1 MRSEKVAQYRRKEH
15 RRILYIVAFVA
26 ICLALSVY
34 SLSVSK
40 FGVTMADVFN
50 SIANHLTGNVPER
63 GTGYQYYLWMLDKVI
78 MEDNLPRTVAGV
90 AVGATLAICGAMM
103 QSITRNPLT
112 DPYTIGIS
120 SAALF
125 GVAISICYHVC
136 IVPFISGDAAA
147 VVNAFVFAIVPAS
160 VIVFVSTFKKMSS
173 TMMVL
178 VGIGMMYM
186 FSAFT
191 TFMKFNAEA
200 EALHEI
206 YEWSLGTLSKTGPGT
221 SMPLLLAFVLMLL
234 FATAVANKINVISTG
249 DSMAKSLGVNPTRLR
264 ITCFLVM
271 SVATAVCVCYTG
283 SIGFV
288 GLVAPHIARLFV
300 GSDNKIL
307 VPTSAVLGALMVVVS
322 DIIVRSIPGGL
333 PVGTITALIGS
344 PLFIYFLYR
353 QRRNAAF

>member
-1 MRSEKVAQYRRKEH
+1 MRSEKVAEYRRKE
-15 RRILYIVAFVA
+15 RRRLVCIAAFIVICAALAF
-26 ICLALSVY
+26 Y
-34 SLSVSK
+34 SLSVSR
-40 FGVTMADVFN
+40 FGVSMGDVFD
-50 SIANHLTGNVPER
+50 SIVNHLTGNVPER
-63 GTGYQYYLWMLDKVI
+63 GTGEQYYIWMLDRVI
-78 MEDNLPRTVAGV
+78 MEDNLPRAVGGI
-90 AVGATLAICGAMM
+90 AVGATLAVCGAMM

-125 GVAISICYHVC
+125 GIALSLCYEVC
-136 IVPFISGDAAA
+136 IIPFFSGDAASI
-147 VVNAFVFAIVPAS
+147 VNAFVFSLIPAT
-160 VIVFVSTFKKMSS
+160 VIIFVSTFKKMSS

-178 VGIGMMYM
+178 IGIGMMYM

-200 EALHEI
+200 ETLHEI
-206 YEWSLGTLSKTGPGT
+206 YAWSLGTLSKTSAET
-221 SMPLLLAFVLMLL
+221 NLPLVAASILIMI
-234 FATAVANKINVISTG
+234 FAMMVANRINVMSTG
-249 DSMAKSLGVNPTRLR
+249 DNMSKSLGVNPVRLR
-264 ITCFLVM
+264 IVCFLIM

-307 VPTSAVLGALMVVVS
+307 VPASAVLGALMVVFS
-322 DIIVRSIPGGL
+322 DVIVRLLPGGL

-353 QRRNAAF
+353 QRKNTAF

>member
-1 MRSEKVAQYRRKEH
+1 MRSEKVAEYRRKEH
-15 RRILYIVAFVA
+15 RRFVYIAVFIVICVVLAF
-26 ICLALSVY
+26 Y

-40 FGVTMADVFN
+40 FGVSMEDVFN
-50 SIANHLTGNVPER
+50 SIVNRLTGNVPER
-63 GTGYQYYLWMLDKVI
+63 GTGEQYYIWMLDKVI
-78 MEDNLPRTVAGV
+78 MEDNLPRAVGGI

-125 GVAISICYHVC
+125 GIALSLCYGVC
-136 IVPFISGDAAA
+136 IIPVFTGDAASI
-147 VVNAFVFAIVPAS
+147 VNAFVFSLIPAT
-160 VIVFVSTFKKMSS
+160 VIIFVSTFKKMSS

-178 VGIGMMYM
+178 IGIGMMYM

-200 EALHEI
+200 ETLHEI
-206 YEWSLGTLSKTGPGT
+206 YEWSLGTLSKTSSET
-221 SMPLLLAFVLMLL
+221 NLPLIVATVLMLV
-234 FATAVANKINVISTG
+234 FAMMVANKINVMSTG
-249 DSMAKSLGVNPTRLR
+249 DNMSKSLGVNPVRLR
-264 ITCFLVM
+264 IFCFLIM

-322 DIIVRSIPGGL
+322 DVIVRLLPGGL

-353 QRRNAAF
+353 QRKNAAF

>member
-15 RRILYIVAFVA
+15 RRVLYIVGFV
-26 ICLALSVY
+26 ILCLALSVY

-40 FGVTMADVFN
+40 FGVSMSDVFD

-63 GTGYQYYLWMLDKVI
+63 GTGYQYYLWMLDRVI
-78 MEDNLPRTVAGV
+78 MEVNLPRTVAGV

-136 IVPFISGDAAA
+136 IIPFFSGTSASI
-147 VVNAFVFAIVPAS
+147 VNAFVFAIVPAS
-160 VIVFVSTFKKMSS
+160 VIIFVSTSKKMSS

-200 EALHEI
+200 EALREI
-206 YEWSLGTLSKTGPGT
+206 YEWSLGTLSKTDSGAVL
-221 SMPLLLAFVLMLL
+221 PLALALVMMLF
-234 FATAVANKINVISTG
+234 FAMAVANKINVMSTG
-249 DSMAKSLGVNPTRLR
+249 DNMAKSLGVNPTGLR
-264 ITCFLVM
+264 ILCFMVM
-271 SVATAVCVCYTG
+271 SVATAVCVCFTG

-307 VPTSAVLGALMVVVS
+307 VPTSAVLGALLILVS
-322 DIIVRSIPGGL
+322 DIVVRSIPGAL

-353 QRRNAAF
+353 QRKNAAF

>member
-1 MRSEKVAQYRRKEH
+1 MRSEKVADYRRKEH
-15 RRILYIVAFVA
+15 RRMVYIAVFIVICVVLAF
-26 ICLALSVY
+26 Y

-40 FGVTMADVFN
+40 FGVSMGDVFN
-50 SIANHLTGNVPER
+50 SIVNHLTGNVPER
-63 GTGYQYYLWMLDKVI
+63 GTGEQYYIWMLDRVI
-78 MEDNLPRTVAGV
+78 MEDNLPRAVGGI

-125 GVAISICYHVC
+125 GIALSLCYGVC
-136 IVPFISGDAAA
+136 IIPVFTGDTASI
-147 VVNAFVFAIVPAS
+147 VNAFVFSLIPAT
-160 VIVFVSTFKKMSS
+160 VIIFVSTFKKMSS

-178 VGIGMMYM
+178 IGIGMMYM

-200 EALHEI
+200 ETLHEI
-206 YEWSLGTLSKTGPGT
+206 YAWSLGTLSKTSSET
-221 SMPLLLAFVLMLL
+221 SIPLIVAAILMLI
-234 FATAVANKINVISTG
+234 FAMMVANKINVMSTG
-249 DSMAKSLGVNPTRLR
+249 DNMSKSLGVNPVRLR
-264 ITCFLVM
+264 IVCFLIM

-322 DIIVRSIPGGL
+322 DVIVRLLPGGL

-353 QRRNAAF
+353 QRKNAAF

>member
-1 MRSEKVAQYRRKEH
+1 MRSENVAKYRRREH
-15 RRILYIVAFVA
+15 RRLMYIAASIV
-26 ICLALSVY
+26 ICLVLCIY

-40 FGVTMADVFN
+40 FGITMGDVVN
-50 SIANHLTGNVPER
+50 SIANHLTGNVPQR
-63 GTGYQYYLWMLDKVI
+63 ADDYYEWMLDQQI
-78 MEDNLPRTVAGV
+78 MEHNLPRTVAAI
-90 AVGATLAICGAMM
+90 AVGATLSVCGAMM

-125 GVAISICYHVC
+125 GVALSICYGVC
-136 IVPFISGDAAA
+136 VIPFIGGDDASI
-147 VVNAFVFAIVPAS
+147 VNAFVFALIPAAM
-160 VIVFVSTFKKMSS
+160 IIFVSTFKKMSS

-178 VGIGMMYM
+178 IGIGMMYM

-206 YEWSLGTLSKTGPGT
+206 YEWSLGTLTKATTANMVP
-221 SMPLLLAFVLMLL
+221 MLAAMAIITV
-234 FATAVANKINVISTG
+234 FAVVAANRINVMSTG
-249 DSMAKSLGVNPTRLR
+249 DNMSKSLGVNPVRLR
-264 ITCFLVM
+264 IVCFLIM
-271 SVATAVCVCYTG
+271 SVVTAVCVCYTG

-300 GSDNKIL
+300 GSDNKVL
-307 VPTSAVLGALMVVVS
+307 VPASAVLGALMVIVS
-322 DIIVRSIPGGL
+322 DVAVRLIPGGL

-353 QRRNAAF
+353 QRKNAAF

>member
-1 MRSEKVAQYRRKEH
+1 MRSEKVAMYRRKEH
-15 RRILYIVAFVA
+15 RRMLYILLFIAV
-26 ICLALSVY
+26 CLVLSVY

-40 FGVTMADVFN
+40 FGVTMDDVFN
-50 SIANHLTGNVPER
+50 SIVNHLTGNVPER
-63 GTGYQYYLWMLDKVI
+63 GTGDQYYRWMLDRVI
-78 MEDNLPRTVAGV
+78 MEDNLPRAVGGV
-90 AVGATLAICGAMM
+90 AVGASLAICGAMM

-125 GVAISICYHVC
+125 VIALYLCYHVC
-136 IVPFISGDAAA
+136 VIPFVTGSGASI
-147 VVNAFVFAIVPAS
+147 VNAFLFALIPAV
-160 VIVFVSTFKKMSS
+160 VIIFVSTFKKMSS

-178 VGIGMMYM
+178 IGIGMMYM

-200 EALHEI
+200 ETLHEI
-206 YEWSLGTLSKTGPGT
+206 YAWSLGTLSKTSSET
-221 SMPLLLAFVLMLL
+221 TLPLMAAFILMLL
-234 FATAVANKINVISTG
+234 FGLVIANKINVMSTG
-249 DSMAKSLGVNPTRLR
+249 DNLSKSLGVNPIRLR
-264 ITCFLVM
+264 VVCFLVM

-307 VPTSAVLGALMVVVS
+307 IPTAAVLGAVMVVVS
-322 DIIVRSIPGGL
+322 DIAVRMIPGGL

-353 QRRNAAF
+353 QRKNAAF

>member
-1 MRSEKVAQYRRKEH
+1 MRSEKVALYRKKEH
-15 RRILYIVAFVA
+15 RRMLYIVVFIVICAVLAF
-26 ICLALSVY
+26 Y
-34 SLSVSK
+34 SLTVTK
-40 FGVTMADVFN
+40 FGVTMDDVIN
-50 SIANHLTGNVPER
+50 SLVNHLTGNAPQR
-63 GTGYQYYLWMLDKVI
+63 GTGEQYYIWMLDKVI
-78 MEDNLPRTVAGV
+78 MDDNLPRALGGI

-125 GVAISICYHVC
+125 GIALSLCLDVC
-136 IVPFISGDAAA
+136 IVPFVKGDAASI
-147 VVNAFVFAIVPAS
+147 VNAFVFALIPAT
-160 VIVFVSTFKKMSS
+160 VIIFVSTFKKMSS

-178 VGIGMMYM
+178 IGIGMMYM

-191 TFMKFNAEA
+191 TFLKFNAEA
-200 EALHEI
+200 ETLHEI
-206 YEWSLGTLSKTGPGT
+206 YSWSLGTLSKTDGST
-221 SMPLLLAFVLMLL
+221 VLPLTAAFVLMLV
-234 FATAVANKINVISTG
+234 FGMAIANRINVMSTG
-249 DSMAKSLGVNPTRLR
+249 DNMSKSLGVNPIRLR
-264 ITCFLVM
+264 IVCFLIM

-307 VPTSAVLGALMVVVS
+307 IPTSAVLGALMVLVS
-322 DIIVRSIPGGL
+322 DVIVRMLPGGL

-353 QRRNAAF
+353 QRKNAAF

>member
-15 RRILYIVAFVA
+15 RRLLYIVVFIA
-26 ICLALSVY
+26 ICVVVAFY

-40 FGVTMADVFN
+40 FGVTMDDVFN
-50 SIANHLTGNVPER
+50 SLVNHLTGNAPQR
-63 GTGYQYYLWMLDKVI
+63 GTGEQYYIWMLDKVI
-78 MEDNLPRTVAGV
+78 MDDNMPRAVGGI

-125 GVAISICYHVC
+125 GVALSLCYGVC
-136 IVPFISGDAAA
+136 VIPVFGGDSAAI
-147 VVNAFVFAIVPAS
+147 VNAFVFALIPAT
-160 VIVFVSTFKKMSS
+160 VIIFVSTFKKMSS

-178 VGIGMMYM
+178 IGIGMMYM

-200 EALHEI
+200 ETLHEI
-206 YEWSLGTLSKTGPGT
+206 YAWSLGTLSKTDGST
-221 SMPLLLAFVLMLL
+221 ILPLVTAFVLILL
-234 FATAVANKINVISTG
+234 FGIVTANKINVMSTG
-249 DSMAKSLGVNPTRLR
+249 DNMCKSLGVNPTRLR
-264 ITCFLVM
+264 IVCFLVM

-307 VPTSAVLGALMVVVS
+307 IPTSAVLGALMVVVS
-322 DIIVRSIPGGL
+322 DIIVRLIPGGL

-353 QRRNAAF
+353 QRKNAAF

>member
-1 MRSEKVAQYRRKEH
+1 MRSENVARYRKKEYRRLMY
-15 RRILYIVAFVA
+15 ILVFIA
-26 ICLALSVY
+26 ICFVVSFY

-40 FGVTMADVFN
+40 FGVTMDDVFN
-50 SIANHLTGNVPER
+50 SIVNHLTGNIPAR
-63 GTGYQYYLWMLDKVI
+63 GTGEQYYIWMLDKVI
-78 MEDNLPRTVAGV
+78 MDDNLPRAIGGV

-125 GVAISICYHVC
+125 GVALSLCYGVC
-136 IVPFISGDAAA
+136 IIPVFSGDEAAII
-147 VVNAFVFAIVPAS
+147 NAFVFSLIPAT
-160 VIVFVSTFKKMSS
+160 VIIFVSTFKKMSS
-173 TMMVL
+173 TMMIL

-200 EALHEI
+200 ETLHEI
-206 YEWSLGTLSKTGPGT
+206 YAWSLGTLSKTDST
-221 SMPLLLAFVLMLL
+221 TTLPLILSFVLILL
-234 FATAVANKINVISTG
+234 FSLFIANKINVMSTG
-249 DSMAKSLGVNPTRLR
+249 DNMSKSLGVNPIRLR
-264 ITCFLVM
+264 IVCFLVM

-307 VPTSAVLGALMVVVS
+307 LPASAVLGAMMVIVS
-322 DIIVRSIPGGL
+322 DITVRLLPGGL

>member
-1 MRSEKVAQYRRKEH
+1 MRSEKVAEYRRKE
-15 RRILYIVAFVA
+15 RRRLLYIVFFIAV
-26 ICLALSVY
+26 CLILSIY

-40 FGVTMADVFN
+40 FTVNMGDVVN
-50 SIANHLTGNVPER
+50 SIVNHLTGNLPIR
-63 GTGYQYYLWMLDKVI
+63 DLDYHQWMQDRII
-78 MEDNLPRTVAGV
+78 MHYNLPRSVAAI
-90 AVGATLAICGAMM
+90 AVGAILAICGAMM

-125 GVAISICYHVC
+125 GVTISLCYGFC
-136 IVPFISGDAAA
+136 IIPVFSGDEASMI
-147 VVNAFVFAIVPAS
+147 NAFVFSLVPAA
-160 VIVFVSTFKKMSS
+160 VIIFVSTFKKMSS

-178 VGIGMMYM
+178 IGIGMMYM

-200 EALHEI
+200 ETLSEI
-206 YEWSLGTLSKTGPGT
+206 YEWGLGTLSKTGPD
-221 SMPLLLAFVLMLL
+221 SILPLTVAFVLMLL
-234 FATAVANKINVISTG
+234 FGMTIANKINVISTG
-249 DSMAKSLGVNPTRLR
+249 DNLSKSLGVNPVRLR
-264 ITCFLVM
+264 IVCFLVM

-307 VPTSAVLGALMVVVS
+307 LPTSAVIGALMVVVS
-322 DIIVRSIPGGL
+322 DIVVRLIPGGL

-353 QRRNAAF
+353 QRKNAAF